1 MNEKFWDLKKAK
13 QDNMIN
19 GSLKVFALNG
29 FDHASTDE
37 IVAEAGIS
45 KGLLFH
51 YFYNKVGLYEFLA
64 GYSARFALV
73 ELNSELRRNE
83 ALPFFDLMEIITQ
96 SEASTVS
103 IYPYLFLFLDRVS
116 EKASEGSFE
125 QTGEYLKL
133 YTDKVASLVDSSVLP
148 GNMTPDEAARLR
160 HYLELIRT
168 DTMASLLRA
177 GTFSPEKYLVN
188 MMEAVRYFRIICS
201 G

>member
-1 MNEKFWDLKKAK
+1 MNEKFWDLKKTK

-37 IVAEAGIS
+37 IVGEAGIS

-51 YFYNKVGLYEFLA
+51 YFYNKVGLYEFLV
-64 GYSARFALV
+64 GYSTRFALV

-83 ALPFFDLMEIITQ
+83 TLPFFDLMEILTK

-103 IYPYLFLFLDRVS
+103 IYPYLFLFLDRVR
-116 EKASEGSFE
+116 EKSADDGFKE
-125 QTGEYLKL
+125 TGEELKL
-133 YTDKVASLVDSSVLP
+133 YTDKVDSLVSSSILP
-148 GNMTPDEAARLR
+148 GGMTPDDAARLR

-188 MMEAVRYFRIICS
+188 KMDAVRYFMRVC